1 MLRKTSGC
9 EADICFSALLNE
21 HAPDDSQAGS
31 AKHGH
36 ASMERRR
43 AQAAA
48 KQTFVFLHSLTS
60 MRLSETD
67 RECGARAC
75 EYEKHRNQAAAKQ
88 RKPME
93 ARKVSDS
100 QMEMI
105 YLIRPEHLNGAG
117 RLFGGKLVEWMD
129 ELSAL
134 VAIRH
139 CRRDVTTVAID
150 NLRFMCPAY
159 QRDMVVLIGRITHVG
174 TTSMEVRV
182 DVYIEDMNG
191 MRHPINRA
199 YFSVVAMDENERPVE
214 VPGIVIETEAQK
226 AEWEAGEKRREMR
239 LQRKKEGF

>member
-1 MLRKTSGC
+1 MELR
-9 EADICFSALLNE
+9 
-21 HAPDDSQAGS
+21 
-31 AKHGH
+31 
-36 ASMERRR
+36 R
-43 AQAAA
+43 
-48 KQTFVFLHSLTS
+48 
-60 MRLSETD
+60 
-67 RECGARAC
+67 
-75 EYEKHRNQAAAKQ
+75 
-88 RKPME
+88 
-93 ARKVSDS
+93 VSDS
-100 QMEMI
+100 QLEMI

-139 CRRDVTTVAID
+139 CRKDVTTVAID

-214 VPGIVIETEAQK
+214 VPGSEFVMELDTVIMSLGTSPNPLISSTTIGLDINKRKCIIADDETGATSK
-226 AEWEAGEKRREMR
+226 AGVYAGGDAVTGAATVILAMGAGKAAAKGIDEFIKN
-239 LQRKKEGF
+239 KAK

>member
-1 MLRKTSGC
+1 
-9 EADICFSALLNE
+9 
-21 HAPDDSQAGS
+21 
-31 AKHGH
+31 
-36 ASMERRR
+36 MERRR
-43 AQAAA
+43 EQAAA

-75 EYEKHRNQAAAKQ
+75 EYGKKKRTSGCEADICFSALLNEQAAAKQ

>member
-1 MLRKTSGC
+1 
-9 EADICFSALLNE
+9 
-21 HAPDDSQAGS
+21 
-31 AKHGH
+31 
-36 ASMERRR
+36 MERRR
-43 AQAAA
+43 EQAAA

-60 MRLSETD
+60 MSLSETD
-67 RECGARAC
+67 RECEARAC
-75 EYEKHRNQAAAKQ
+75 EYGKKKRASGCEAKETYGI
-88 RKPME
+88 K
-93 ARKVSDS
+93 
-100 QMEMI
+100 
-105 YLIRPEHLNGAG
+105 N
-117 RLFGGKLVEWMD
+117 GKLVEWMD

-139 CRRDVTTVAID
+139 CRKDVTTVAID

>member
-1 MLRKTSGC
+1 M
-9 EADICFSALLNE
+9 
-21 HAPDDSQAGS
+21 
-31 AKHGH
+31 
-36 ASMERRR
+36 
-43 AQAAA
+43 
-48 KQTFVFLHSLTS
+48 
-60 MRLSETD
+60 
-67 RECGARAC
+67 
-75 EYEKHRNQAAAKQ
+75 HRNQAAAKQ

-93 ARKVSDS
+93 LRRVSDS
-100 QMEMI
+100 QLEMI

-226 AEWEAGEKRREMR
+226 AEWEAGERRREMR

>member
-1 MLRKTSGC
+1 MERRAQAAAKQTFVFLHSLTSMRRTKYDREC
-9 EADICFSALLNE
+9 EA
-21 HAPDDSQAGS
+21 QACEYGKKKRACVCRRQTGS

-48 KQTFVFLHSLTS
+48 KQ
-60 MRLSETD
+60 
-67 RECGARAC
+67 
-75 EYEKHRNQAAAKQ
+75 

-93 ARKVSDS
+93 PRKVSDS

-139 CRRDVTTVAID
+139 CRKDVTTVAID

>member
-1 MLRKTSGC
+1 MS
-9 EADICFSALLNE
+9 
-21 HAPDDSQAGS
+21 
-31 AKHGH
+31 
-36 ASMERRR
+36 
-43 AQAAA
+43 
-48 KQTFVFLHSLTS
+48 
-60 MRLSETD
+60 LSETD

-75 EYEKHRNQAAAKQ
+75 EYGKKKSPSGCEAKETYGSKKSK
-88 RKPME
+88 RFTNGNDLSYM
-93 ARKVSDS
+93 
-100 QMEMI
+100 
-105 YLIRPEHLNGAG
+105 NGAG

>member
-1 MLRKTSGC
+1 MRLSETDRECGARACEYGKKKRASGC

-21 HAPDDSQAGS
+21 HAPDVRQAGS

-43 AQAAA
+43 
-48 KQTFVFLHSLTS
+48 
-60 MRLSETD
+60 E
-67 RECGARAC
+67 
-75 EYEKHRNQAAAKQ
+75 QAAAKQ
-88 RKPME
+88 RKTME

-226 AEWEAGEKRREMR
+226 AEWEAGERRREMR

>member
-1 MLRKTSGC
+1 
-9 EADICFSALLNE
+9 
-21 HAPDDSQAGS
+21 
-31 AKHGH
+31 
-36 ASMERRR
+36 
-43 AQAAA
+43 
-48 KQTFVFLHSLTS
+48 
-60 MRLSETD
+60 
-67 RECGARAC
+67 
-75 EYEKHRNQAAAKQ
+75 
-88 RKPME
+88 ME

-134 VAIRH
+134 
-139 CRRDVTTVAID
+139 VAID